1 MHTWISTQD
10 EGWWRQTLD
19 LRHIPYTYINTQT
32 AAKEADLRSKYD
44 VILFP
49 PIGRANAQIVIN
61 GAPMYGNPIPWK
73 TTELT
78 PNIGKEDSTDDIRP
92 GLGWEGLMH
101 LQQFVRD
108 GGLLIT
114 VDDSAE
120 FASQFGMTPGVSTS
134 QSQRLKVVGSI
145 LRSKLVDGA
154 SPIAYGYGD
163 DLSIYADNPPLFGV
177 SALVGGRGP
186 RGATPKPG
194 RNARPV
200 VARRTI
206 PTWRRASL
214 SRRRRRRIRRSRPG
228 STRRFRTNNGA
239 MPRTSFRRRNGHGS
253 SCATAMPSDLLVS
266 GLLDGGSDLAQRPW

>member
-1 MHTWISTQD
+1 
-10 EGWWRQTLD
+10 
-19 LRHIPYTYINTQT
+19 
-32 AAKEADLRSKYD
+32 KEADLKSKYD

-78 PNIGKEDSTDDIRP
+78 PNIGK
-92 GLGWEGLMH
+92 EGLMH

-177 SALVGGRGP
+177 SALVGGR
-186 RGATPKPG
+186 A
-194 RNARPV
+194 
-200 VARRTI
+200 ARRN
-206 PTWRRASL
+206 PEA
-214 SRRRRRRIRRSRPG
+214 
-228 STRRFRTNNGA
+228 
-239 MPRTSFRRRNGHGS
+239 
-253 SCATAMPSDLLVS
+253 
-266 GLLDGGSDLAQRPW
+266 